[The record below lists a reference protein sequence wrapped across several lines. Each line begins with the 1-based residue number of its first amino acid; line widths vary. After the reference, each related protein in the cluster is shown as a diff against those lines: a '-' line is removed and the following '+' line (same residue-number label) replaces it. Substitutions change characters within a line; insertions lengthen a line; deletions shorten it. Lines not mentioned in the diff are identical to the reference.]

1 VLAASLAGRERLAAE
16 AGAPPAAGLGGV
28 VAWAVAARAA
38 VFVARSGGIRER
50 EAVVREANELAAAVL
65 GEPVAGASVASVVA
79 RLGRA

>member
-1 VLAASLAGRERLAAE
+1 
-16 AGAPPAAGLGGV
+16 
-28 VAWAVAARAA
+28 